1 MPSIRTR
8 YQNNLPGPCYIKGK
22 HLQLTPMYSE
32 DEWLKCS
39 NAQSAKILSYANCM
53 QSDEA
58 SLTSSRAC
66 LITVKE
72 GITFAPNLMLS
83 TCILFYSNYG

>member
-1 MPSIRTR
+1 
-8 YQNNLPGPCYIKGK
+8 
-22 HLQLTPMYSE
+22 MYSE

-39 NAQSAKILSYANCM
+39 NAHSAKILSYANCM

-58 SLTSSRAC
+58 PLTSSRAC

-72 GITFAPNLMLS
+72 DVKFAPNLMLS
-83 TCILFYSNYG
+83 TCILFYSNYS

>member
-1 MPSIRTR
+1 
-8 YQNNLPGPCYIKGK
+8 
-22 HLQLTPMYSE
+22 MYSE